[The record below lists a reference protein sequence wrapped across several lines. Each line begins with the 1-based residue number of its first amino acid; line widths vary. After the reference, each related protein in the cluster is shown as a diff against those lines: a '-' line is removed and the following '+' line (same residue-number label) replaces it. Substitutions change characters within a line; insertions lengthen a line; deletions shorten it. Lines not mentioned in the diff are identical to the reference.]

1 MNRTPDVE
9 VIFKFNGTRTNPAV
23 DGYRP
28 AHLITDSYL
37 TTGVHH
43 YYKMNAVPPNGTA
56 TGTIT
61 LAAGGYGSRS
71 DVFRFADRRRIPAAD
86 FNCTLPV
93 QYSGSCAGVWH

>member
-43 YYKMNAVPPNGTA
+43 YYKMNAVHQMAPQQE
-56 TGTIT
+56 
-61 LAAGGYGSRS
+61 LLHFCHRKY
-71 DVFRFADRRRIPAAD
+71 IPIAFGLGKKSIFKKA
-86 FNCTLPV
+86 LV
-93 QYSGSCAGVWH
+93 L

>member
-37 TTGVHH
+37 TTGVL
-43 YYKMNAVPPNGTA
+43 
-56 TGTIT
+56 IT
-61 LAAGGYGSRS
+61 
-71 DVFRFADRRRIPAAD
+71 
-86 FNCTLPV
+86 TK
-93 QYSGSCAGVWH
+93 